1 MANKKATKIE
11 TINAI
16 IEKYG
21 VSGDDKAFLEH
32 EIELIQKR
40 NEYKSDKP
48 SKRQK
53 ENESV
58 KDALL
63 ALFVAGEKY
72 TATDLANALGIDP
85 NTNTTYSPQKVS
97 ALLRQLKE
105 AGAVVSDSIKRRTY
119 FGLPGTEFNPPTA
132 DAE

>member
-1 MANKKATKIE
+1 MAKKATKIE

-21 VSGDDKAFLEH
+21 VSGEDKTFLEH

-119 FGLPGTEFNPPTA
+119 FGLPGTEFNPPAA

>member
-21 VSGDDKAFLEH
+21 VSGEDKAFLEH

-72 TATDLANALGIDP
+72 TATDLATALGIDP
-85 NTNTTYSPQKVS
+85 NTGAVYSAQKVS

-105 AGAVVSDSIKRRTY
+105 AGAVVSGSIKRRTY
-119 FGLPGTEFNPPTA
+119 FGLPGTEFAAPTA